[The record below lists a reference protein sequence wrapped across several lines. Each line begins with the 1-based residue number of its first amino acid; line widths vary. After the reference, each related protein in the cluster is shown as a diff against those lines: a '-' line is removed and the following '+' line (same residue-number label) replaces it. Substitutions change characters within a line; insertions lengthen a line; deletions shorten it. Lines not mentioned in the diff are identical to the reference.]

1 MWDSLT
7 RDLVLSLVSGLIGFF
22 AKKIWDAIKDQL
34 HSRRIYSWMQAQSRI
49 PGAPT
54 FRSTKTIASHTN
66 LTQERVT
73 ELCSRHSK
81 IYLSVG
87 DKDGR
92 WSISKRRESGFFD
105 QS

>member
-54 FRSTKTIASHTN
+54 FRSTKTIAQRFIYQSVIKTEGGAYRSEGN
-66 LTQERVT
+66 QVFLTRVNYVIRFT
-73 ELCSRHSK
+73 W
-81 IYLSVG
+81 LSV
-87 DKDGR
+87 
-92 WSISKRRESGFFD
+92 
-105 QS
+105 